1 MSTLELRIC
10 DACPAVDDVV
20 LIAGL
25 FRALVGR
32 ACRWV
37 AQGTP
42 PRATRYELLRA
53 ASWRAARSGLEGD
66 LVELAGP
73 SGPALVPPPYLIKR
87 LVNELRPELDATGDY
102 PQVRE
107 LSERA
112 LATGS
117 SAARQR
123 RMFGRRGELT
133 DVVDDL
139 LAQTRGE
146 SLPHEPPTTV
156 PVSPTLLEG
165 YCCAGYD
172 EAVESGG
179 QTRAHFGWMFRA
191 LERLGTRG
199 MDAAVCA
206 LRSEQRPRGVSFR
219 VTDDE
224 PNQLF
229 PLDPV
234 PRIVTAEDWAQLTP
248 GLIQRVRALEA
259 FLHDAYGP
267 QAIIRDGML
276 PASVVTSS
284 PGWSQFGRLT
294 GRGVVRTAI
303 SGMTWFETARKA
315 GWSWRTTCGFPRAS
329 GTR

>member
-1 MSTLELRIC
+1 
-10 DACPAVDDVV
+10 
-20 LIAGL
+20 
-25 FRALVGR
+25 
-32 ACRWV
+32 
-37 AQGTP
+37 
-42 PRATRYELLRA
+42 
-53 ASWRAARSGLEGD
+53 
-66 LVELAGP
+66 
-73 SGPALVPPPYLIKR
+73 
-87 LVNELRPELDATGDY
+87 
-102 PQVRE
+102 
-107 LSERA
+107 
-112 LATGS
+112 
-117 SAARQR
+117 
-123 RMFGRRGELT
+123 
-133 DVVDDL
+133 
-139 LAQTRGE
+139 
-146 SLPHEPPTTV
+146 
-156 PVSPTLLEG
+156 
-165 YCCAGYD
+165 
-172 EAVESGG
+172 
-179 QTRAHFGWMFRA
+179 
-191 LERLGTRG
+191 